1 MATVLH
7 HPEEVDE
14 RKVRRS
20 PVFQQAPGVTKELK
34 VRKSVVHDAI
44 PFTRDDVVPTL
55 FENER
60 QNTGLRLQR

>member
-20 PVFQQAPGVTKELK
+20 PVFQQAPSHLELGLTEI
-34 VRKSVVHDAI
+34 RLYLQDGSHPDDANHL
-44 PFTRDDVVPTL
+44 TDR
-55 FENER
+55 
-60 QNTGLRLQR
+60 

>member
-7 HPEEVDE
+7 HPKEVDE

-20 PVFQQAPGVTKELK
+20 SVFQRAPGVAKELK
-34 VRKSVVHDAI
+34 IGKLVVHDSI

-55 FENER
+55 SEDER
-60 QNTGLRLQR
+60 